1 MSSHRASPRR
11 TPRST
16 NRRTTVRGSGRLR
29 ALLGLGLVGV
39 LATTGTFAFWTDD
52 VAITGTTFTAGTL
65 DLQVN
70 DTDTSVSTT
79 TLGMA
84 VMVPGST
91 SAEVLTLK
99 NNGTAPL
106 KWTMTGGLTGTDAGA
121 FGTAGALALTVS
133 AGGTRSG
140 SGNSA
145 TCSGG
150 TTLVNAVALTATTT
164 TGLVTTRQ
172 PTAGAMAAA
181 GTQTLCFQ
189 VTLDAAAPSS
199 LQGKTASA
207 TFTVTGTSDVS
218 P

>member
-1 MSSHRASPRR
+1 MSSRHAAPRR
-11 TPRST
+11 AA
-16 NRRTTVRGSGRLR
+16 RRTGFRGSARLR
-29 ALLGLGLVGV
+29 ALLGVGLVGV

-52 VAITGTTFTAGTL
+52 VALTGTNFTAGTL

-84 VMVPGST
+84 VMVPGNT

-106 KWTMTGGLTGTDAGA
+106 KWTMTGGLTGADAGA
-121 FGTAGALALTVS
+121 FDTAGSLALTVS

-172 PTAGAMAAA
+172 PVAAAMAPTD
-181 GTQTLCFQ
+181 TQTLCFQ